1 MKKILLALVLLS
13 PIFLSAQSE
22 SDCFQK
28 YAKVFEVRGA
38 NEVPDGTYEDV
49 VITIRKGSF
58 TDCLMGRVTVKGGLV
73 LRNSISLIFVD
84 GSYEPFRRAYKGDDL
99 ITITNGMS
107 KTLITEDDELIKIL
121 FISAIKPKKKAFKK
135 APDPS
140 FDL

>member
-1 MKKILLALVLLS
+1 MKQIILFLALIS
-13 PIFLSAQSE
+13 PIISKAQNE

-38 NEVPDGTYEDV
+38 NEVEDGTYEDV

-58 TDCLMGRVTVKGGLV
+58 TDCLMGKVTVSGGLV
-73 LRNSISLIFVD
+73 VRNSIALIFVD
-84 GSYEPFRRAYKGDDL
+84 GTFEPFRRAYKGNDP